1 MLRVA
6 FIDDEPQMCE
16 RLLGYAERYEREN
29 GVQFIKEAYGDGFDV
44 LALNEFPDILF
55 LDIEMKN
62 LDGMKTAEEI
72 RKRDDGCV
80 IVFFTHMAQYAV
92 EGYGVRA
99 AEYFS
104 EDAIVSYYAGNNV
117 IKAMS
122 DKGLAG
128 NFKHFFLNEQ
138 ENGRQGISTFSNEQA
153 MREIYLRAF
162 EGGITDGALAI
173 MTSYNRLG
181 CVSIAQDPVTLNALL
196 RDEWGFCG
204 YTITDYIQQGEY
216 SSTLDTVINGTD
228 MFGGSD
234 RGTEIQQFV
243 LRNRS
248 TSGEVVERLQ
258 ESAKR
263 ILWSLSNTNMMN
275 GLTSDAVL
283 SDTMYWWQAAI
294 LGIQIG
300 AGVLTAASAVMYVFM
315 QYFKKEKVAV

>member
-1 MLRVA
+1 MLAATWNHELQRQYGDFLA
-6 FIDDEPQMCE
+6 EDA
-16 RLLGYAERYEREN
+16 LYAGVNSIN
-29 GVQFIKEAYGDGFDV
+29 GVAANIHRTPFGG
-44 LALNEFPDILF
+44 
-55 LDIEMKN
+55 
-62 LDGMKTAEEI
+62 
-72 RKRDDGCV
+72 
-80 IVFFTHMAQYAV
+80 
-92 EGYGVRA
+92 RA

-181 CVSIAQDPVTLNALL
+181 CVYIAQDPVTLNALL

-300 AGVLTAASAVMYVFM
+300 AGVLTAASAAIYVYM
-315 QYFKKEKVAV
+315 QYFKKEKAAV